1 MRLAALS
8 ADDVRS
14 VLYFHRARVH
24 RLDPLTMNT
33 SLVTR
38 LVLAAS
44 FVVASLSA
52 QTPAPK
58 LEFPAPSPKS
68 TLTQRV
74 GLTDIEIEYYRPG
87 VKGRKVFGGLE
98 PYGVVWR
105 TGANNP
111 TKIKFSTPVKFG
123 GKEVPA
129 GSYGLYSIPGEK
141 EWTVIINKIG
151 EKDWGAY
158 AYKAENDVAR
168 AVVKPVALPQSVETF
183 TIDISDVKTE
193 SATLNLTWDKTRVPV
208 KIEVDVMSTMVPQV
222 EAVMNSNAEKK
233 PYFAA
238 AMFYFENGGDL
249 KKAVE
254 WMDAGL
260 KENPAAYYMVYRKGL
275 ILAKMGN
282 KAGALAAAK
291 ASREAADKDT
301 ARPALRDEYLRLND
315 ALIASLK

>member
-1 MRLAALS
+1 MNASLLA
-8 ADDVRS
+8 R
-14 VLYFHRARVH
+14 F
-24 RLDPLTMNT
+24 
-33 SLVTR
+33 
-38 LVLAAS
+38 VLAAS
-44 FVVASLSA
+44 FVVASVSA
-52 QTPAPK
+52 QSAGPK
-58 LEFPAPSPKS
+58 IDFPAPSPLGSIK
-68 TLTQRV
+68 QRV

-111 TKIKFSTPVKFG
+111 TKIKFSTAVKFG

-168 AVVKPVALPQSVETF
+168 AVVKPVTLAQSVETF
-183 TIDISDVKTE
+183 TIDISDVQTE
-193 SATLNLTWDKTRVPV
+193 SATLNLSWDKTRVPV
-208 KIEVDVMSTMVPQV
+208 KLQVDVMSQMVPQI
-222 EAVMNSNAEKK
+222 EALMNSSAEKK
-233 PYFAA
+233 PYFQA

-275 ILAKMGN
+275 VLAKMGD

-301 ARPALRDEYLRLND
+301 ARASLRAEYLRLND
-315 ALIASLK
+315 ALIARLK